1 MIRLLYLILLTL
13 NVFCSN
19 LYSQNTKTHS
29 GLKNAI
35 NGYSYLKQQE
45 QIIDVIKLKY
55 PDLSKDLDVSV
66 WMFNNKY
73 KNAKGNLEKFILKQ
87 NVSLLDINKIILEN
101 YTSVHSSITNEYS
114 TNFIK
119 DLKLRAE
126 GNMLSPYLETI
137 LFYNF
142 ICSPADEFMEGFKK
156 ELFANNK
163 EKNINLKMKI
173 PLSWNIRDADRPNI
187 VKKAISENGLGNEQV
202 LILIKKI
209 PKEFEEN
216 NIRLSSIYNRD
227 DIKIFSE
234 DKNIIE
240 SYEIVID
247 GIDGYY
253 FSYMS
258 DKERFD
264 NKVQILYYNYL
275 FEYQNEMV
283 LISFSLGYENEL
295 DQNYQTKDNFIKLF
309 KIMINTLVFIDQYK

>member
-1 MIRLLYLILLTL
+1 MLLTF
-13 NVFCSN
+13 NVFCFN
-19 LYSQNTKTHS
+19 LYSQNTKTNS

-35 NGYSYLKQQE
+35 TGYSYLKQQE

-55 PDLSKDLDVSV
+55 PDLSKDLDVSL

-87 NVSLLDINKIILEN
+87 NVSLFDINKIILEN

-114 TNFIK
+114 ANFIK

-142 ICSPADEFMEGFKK
+142 ISNPADEFIEGFKK
-156 ELFANNK
+156 ELFVNNK

-202 LILIKKI
+202 LILIKKL

-216 NIRLSSIYNRD
+216 NVRLSSIYNSD

-234 DKNIIE
+234 DNNIIE
-240 SYEIVID
+240 SYEIAID
-247 GIDGYY
+247 GINGYY
-253 FSYMS
+253 FSYIS
-258 DKERFD
+258 DKERFG

-283 LISFSLGYENEL
+283 LIGFSLGYENEL
-295 DQNYQTKDNFIKLF
+295 DQNYQTKDNFMKLF